1 MNKEDKMIQITF
13 KRQRKKRG
21 VGITEIE
28 EKREGNDQIA
38 LSGAGGHHTRGS
50 HRTHRAS
57 FSFFSI

>member
-28 EKREGNDQIA
+28 EK
-38 LSGAGGHHTRGS
+38 
-50 HRTHRAS
+50 
-57 FSFFSI
+57 